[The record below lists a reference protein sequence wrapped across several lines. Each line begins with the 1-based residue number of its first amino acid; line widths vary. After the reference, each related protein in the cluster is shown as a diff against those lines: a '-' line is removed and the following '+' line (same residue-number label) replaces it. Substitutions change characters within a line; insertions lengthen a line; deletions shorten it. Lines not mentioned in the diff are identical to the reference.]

1 MRSRLPKPAGGYRLI
16 AVDLDGTLLDHNG
29 VPHAE
34 DLAALRRCV
43 AAGVEVTIATGRLYS
58 GTRPTAEAVG
68 IQGAV
73 ACADGSHIVR
83 TSDHTTLLHRG
94 VRGDAAGRIREDL
107 DARELATFL
116 FAENSIVH
124 DDRGTGFLPY
134 VKTWSEDVHH
144 TPIVTSHPLWEHESG
159 ITAVVALGE
168 EATLGAT
175 VDMIRRDL
183 HADVQVVHFPLRH
196 IPGLWGMIARARGS
210 DKGMAVEEIARGR
223 GIGLEACVA
232 VGDWLN
238 DVSMLTA
245 CGRGFAMGQAPA
257 EVKAAAS
264 DELDRSSWSG
274 GGVAHAVMVCFDL

>member
-1 MRSRLPKPAGGYRLI
+1 LRPRKPKPEGGYRLI

-29 VPHAE
+29 APHAE

-43 AAGVEVTIATGRLYS
+43 AAGIEVTIATGRLYS

-68 IQGAV
+68 IVGAV

-83 TSDHTTLLHRG
+83 TSDHATLLHLG

-107 DARELATFL
+107 GARELATFL

-124 DDRGTGFLPY
+124 DDRGAGFLPY

-144 TPIVTSHPLWEHESG
+144 TPVVTRHPLWEHESG

-168 EATLGAT
+168 ETALGAA

-183 HADVQVVHFPLRH
+183 HAEVQVALFPLRH
-196 IPGLWGMIARARGS
+196 IPGLWGMIARARGG
-210 DKGMAVEEIARGR
+210 DKGRAVEEIARGR
-223 GIGLEACVA
+223 GIGLDACVA
-232 VGDWLN
+232 VGDWIN

-257 EVKAAAS
+257 EVKAAAT
-264 DELDRSSWSG
+264 DELEKNSWLG
-274 GGVAHAVMVCFDL
+274 GGIAHAVTVCFDL